1 MTRGYRTE
9 RLPLQMRWS
18 VPQRPASVTWTS
30 TSPAPG
36 SGGATAWTRRSRG
49 PWRTAAFMAD
59 NLPGGM
65 AAVQEDRLT
74 GHEGRRLRRQIDG
87 QGPDLLGP
95 PDPAHGDVSRETLV
109 DLRVRE
115 RGIGH
120 VRGEPAR
127 RDRVHLDPVAG
138 PLDAE
143 GPREGDD
150 AALGG
155 GVEGVAGQPHLPQD
169 RRD

>member
-30 TSPAPG
+30 TSSAPG
-36 SGGATAWTRRSRG
+36 SGGAMAWTRRSRG

-95 PDPAHGDVSRETLV
+95 PDPAHRDVSREPLV

-120 VRGEPAR
+120 VRGEPPR
-127 RDRVHLDPVAG
+127 RDPVHLARLPAPLG
-138 PLDAE
+138 P
-143 GPREGDD
+143 
-150 AALGG
+150 
-155 GVEGVAGQPHLPQD
+155 
-169 RRD
+169 